1 MFTPFRVWCP
11 AKINLFLSV
20 GPRDG
25 RNYHPLRTVFQ
36 SISLY
41 DELIFRPGTGQ
52 VTWEFLDPRVEFE
65 VPARNT
71 ITKTIGRLHEIA
83 PLPSFDVTVVKRI
96 PVESGLGGGS
106 SDAAGIIRAAEHWV
120 GPLPMAEKMGIA
132 SSVGADVPYFLVGG
146 RAYGEGYGEKLTA
159 WPDEPPQAVLIAKPA
174 AACSTATMF
183 QELDATVRAW
193 RDYTPGEHY
202 NDFERV
208 APAESL
214 QLIEQIAVEGANRTG
229 LTGSGSAVYGF
240 FSGISEA
247 TDAARNL
254 DAEFT
259 WVGQTITRD
268 HCFRLDILKTGA

>member
-1 MFTPFRVWCP
+1 VFTPFRVWCP

-20 GPRDG
+20 GPRDE

-36 SISLY
+36 SISLC
-41 DELIFRPGTGQ
+41 DELIFRPGTGK
-52 VTWEFLDPRVEFE
+52 VTFEFPDPTVNFE

-71 ITKTIGRLHEIA
+71 VTKTIGRLHEIA

-120 GPLPMAEKMGIA
+120 GPLPTAEKMGIA

-159 WPDEPPQAVLIAKPA
+159 WPDDPPQAVLIAKPA
-174 AACSTATMF
+174 ASCSTAAMF
-183 QELDATVRAW
+183 RELDATVRAW

-208 APAESL
+208 APTESL

-229 LTGSGSAVYGF
+229 LTGSGSAVYGL
-240 FSGISEA
+240 FSEMREA
-247 TDAARNL
+247 SDAAKNL

-259 WVGQTITRD
+259 WVGQTLTRD
-268 HCFRLDILKTGA
+268 HCFRVDTLSTGA